1 MKSNVSSFI
10 PAGVGSTLSQIQ
22 NPTAF
27 GDQLANQAK
36 QQVIGV
42 ILGPIQKLKTEI
54 EKVIRL
60 IGSGVDTGETPK
72 EKRQTIE
79 DLQRAKSDILEGVEL
94 FREAA
99 GL

>member
-1 MKSNVSSFI
+1 MQQLPGDKVTQNLGTPVSNNSENSIVPSTGGDMKSNVSSFI
-10 PAGVGSTLSQIQ
+10 PPNVGNTLSQIQ

-54 EKVIRL
+54 EKVI
-60 IGSGVDTGETPK
+60 
-72 EKRQTIE
+72 
-79 DLQRAKSDILEGVEL
+79 SDRI
-94 FREAA
+94 RN
-99 GL
+99 